1 MCRGRLKKA
10 HSTNTNNFYVLT
22 LDAGLVIGAGCK
34 SNLARFINH
43 SCSPNCEIQ
52 KWRVR
57 GKPRIEIFARESI
70 KAGTELTFDYQL
82 DSLGNEKKKCFCG
95 SKNCSGF
102 LGLRSSKVNSE
113 EEVKPKPKPKKKKK
127 SKPRQLIKKEAE
139 EEEEDHHH
147 DECFVCKDG
156 CELLLYDRKS
166 CCGAYHLECI
176 NRKMHDPSKIN
187 QMGMSVAFL

>member
-57 GKPRIEIFARESI
+57 GKPRIEIFACESI

-82 DSLGNEKKKCFCG
+82 DSLGNEIKEMLLWQQELQRVPG
-95 SKNCSGF
+95 P
-102 LGLRSSKVNSE
+102 
-113 EEVKPKPKPKKKKK
+113 EVIKG
-127 SKPRQLIKKEAE
+127 QL
-139 EEEEDHHH
+139 
-147 DECFVCKDG
+147 
-156 CELLLYDRKS
+156 
-166 CCGAYHLECI
+166 
-176 NRKMHDPSKIN
+176 
-187 QMGMSVAFL
+187 